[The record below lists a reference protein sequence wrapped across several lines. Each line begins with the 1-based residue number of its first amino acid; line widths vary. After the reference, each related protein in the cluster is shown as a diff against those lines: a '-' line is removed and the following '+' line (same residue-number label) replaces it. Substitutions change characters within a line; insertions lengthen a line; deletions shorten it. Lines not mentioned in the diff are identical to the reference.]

1 MRRNAR
7 RMFWGCIHAYTYIC
21 VYTRIGAKRTQG
33 LPNHNLSSPGDQYI
47 LRGKSTVPRL
57 RLREF
62 PPLSRRTPRRFSTSR
77 AKPPS
82 RISLSRL
89 FRLSLSL
96 SRHSQRPPLS
106 LTGGSGVCVHRRQS
120 PSIEHFYDSFRL
132 ESPSHPADKRA
143 ETWWGGVVATAAAAA
158 AASVRRVQTSTS
170 GLGLVSLV
178 TAPHKGIAL

>member
-1 MRRNAR
+1 MRIHIYVCIRASERNA
-7 RMFWGCIHAYTYIC
+7 HKDHPTTTSPLPA
-21 VYTRIGAKRTQG
+21 IGIYYAERVRSRDYACANFHPFPDAHHVGSPPPAQ
-33 LPNHNLSSPGDQYI
+33 NHPPGPLCRVSS
-47 LRGKSTVPRL
+47 V
-57 RLREF
+57 
-62 PPLSRRTPRRFSTSR
+62 
-77 AKPPS
+77 
-82 RISLSRL
+82 
-89 FRLSLSL
+89 SLSL

-143 ETWWGGVVATAAAAA
+143 ETWWGGVAATAAA